1 MNDLEKQTFILKALN
16 NGVSKIDLI
25 QNSQI
30 SERFISYKLSQSKE
44 QLIEYI

>member
-1 MNDLEKQTFILKALN
+1 MEKQTFILEALN

-30 SERFISYKLSQSKE
+30 SKRFISYTLRQSKE
-44 QLIEYI
+44 QIIKYFIF